1 MLIDLQMKKIS
12 VFVVLVV
19 TMAVACTK
27 KMAPS
32 GTPVTQKTTDN
43 LPQKPDEETDTRA
56 ADEAKEKGKTYE
68 PVPGNTDTKPANA
81 PEKKDDIMEGRLIF
95 TSKCSKC
102 HATKEVSAYS
112 ASKWQSI
119 LKQMVPKAGLNA
131 TEEAQL
137 RAFISLNTKG

>member
-1 MLIDLQMKKIS
+1 MKKVS
-12 VFVVLVV
+12 LFLVFVIALG
-19 TMAVACTK
+19 AACTK
-27 KMAPS
+27 KVAPS
-32 GTPVTQKTTDN
+32 GEPVTQKTTDN
-43 LPQKPDEETDTRA
+43 TPQKPDEETDTRA

-68 PVPGNTDTKPANA
+68 PVPGNPDTRPANA

-95 TSKCSKC
+95 TSKCSRC
-102 HATKEVSAYS
+102 HATKDVSAYS
-112 ASKWQSI
+112 ASKWQNI